1 MNTDS
6 KLYASVFDSRDQ
18 ESLGR
23 FLAKVGRELY
33 LYRFALRNFVFN
45 TLRTRYRRSVL
56 GFLWS
61 LLNPF
66 FSMMVMAVVFSVVF
80 RLEFKNF
87 SMYVF
92 SGLIPWSYI
101 SACLIGGTQAL
112 INAEG
117 FLKKVYVPKIIFPM
131 MVVTVETVNLF
142 FSVVSMSLLALLFG
156 APISWHIVLLPL
168 AIVIAFLFNLG
179 LVLIVSIVTIYFR
192 DLTHILTVVLQALF
206 YLVPIV
212 YPLDVFPESTR
223 RLFLLNP
230 FYYFINLFRKT
241 IYSQEAMVWQDWL
254 IPLALAVVSL
264 SIGIVILKAQDREV
278 VYRL

>member
-23 FLAKVGRELY
+23 FLIKVGRELY

-117 FLKKVYVPKIIFPM
+117 FLKKVYVPKMIFPM

-241 IYSQEAMVWQDWL
+241 IYSQEVMVWQDWL